1 MAKRKPKIVFDE
13 LGDKRPNGKNKT
25 SFGEVDTHTIVAD
38 GSKYFEK
45 SGQISECFHQIGFRA
60 VESNCYSGEI
70 YIDPRQSESELLD
83 TLVHELLHLNFKYM
97 SEKNVHNSA
106 SNIASTLWRMGY
118 RRKK

>member
-1 MAKRKPKIVFDE
+1 MAKRKPKIVFDK
-13 LGDKRPNGKNKT
+13 LGDERPNGKNKT
-25 SFGEVDTHTIVAD
+25 SFGEVDTH
-38 GSKYFEK
+38 
-45 SGQISECFHQIGFRA
+45 
-60 VESNCYSGEI
+60 SGEI

>member
-1 MAKRKPKIVFDE
+1 MAKRKPKIVFDK

-25 SFGEVDTHTIVAD
+25 SFGEVDTH
-38 GSKYFEK
+38 
-45 SGQISECFHQIGFRA
+45 
-60 VESNCYSGEI
+60 SGEI

>member
-1 MAKRKPKIVFDE
+1 MRKRRPKIVFDE

-25 SFGEVDTHTIVAD
+25 SFGEVDTH
-38 GSKYFEK
+38 
-45 SGQISECFHQIGFRA
+45 
-60 VESNCYSGEI
+60 SGEI

-83 TLVHELLHLNFKYM
+83 TMVHELLHLNFKYM